1 MQLKE
6 DLEVHYWQFPE
17 ELFISLND
25 EFHKDFCSKIQI
37 KLNSKLKNCF
47 YKILN
52 CKKYHAQRLF
62 NKEIRFTIREIE
74 ILREFIETPKEE
86 LENNI
91 ETIGNHEDGTII
103 KNPKLPFYMKNLF
116 YVASHLFFDGS
127 FRFKKGCYFYTYE
140 DSLTKYHKQR
150 LSDFGDVPIN
160 LIEKENQLYFSYTIA
175 FITAK
180 ILDIKDFKSTT
191 SFLSKKMKSLAK
203 KYRLLSDEIIK
214 SLIIDEGSVED
225 KIKIELNNKRL
236 IEDIHEVLSEHYK
249 IRPISS
255 RTRYKSL
262 EKNKS
267 QYKEV
272 STSWK
277 LKIDANSIIDLYNSI
292 QPLPIE
298 YKQEAFKFLF
308 ERKQKIWHQRP
319 KGETKKQIVKSLLT
333 KPKSIL
339 ELAREL
345 NVRNGTIISHLKGH
359 PSCSES
365 LTQLGIA
372 NKIGNKELRRGGYTN
387 VDIFGIIDKEKAKT
401 FIKK

>member
-1 MQLKE
+1 MQIKE

-25 EFHKDFCSKIQI
+25 EFHKDFCNKIQI

-74 ILREFIETPKEE
+74 ILRKFIETPKEE

-91 ETIGNHEDGTII
+91 EAIGNHEDGTIV
-103 KNPKLPFYMKNLF
+103 KNPKLPFHMKNLF

-140 DSLTKYHKQR
+140 DSLTIYHKQR
-150 LSDFGDVPIN
+150 LSEFGDVPIN

-175 FITAK
+175 FIAAK
-180 ILDIKDFKSTT
+180 ILDIGDFKSIT
-191 SFLSKKMKSLAK
+191 SFLSEKMKKLAK
-203 KYRLLSDEIIK
+203 KYKVLSDEIIK
-214 SLIIDEGSVED
+214 ALIVDEGSVED
-225 KIKIELNNKRL
+225 KIKIELNNKKL

-249 IRPISS
+249 LRPISS

-267 QYKEV
+267 QYNEV

-277 LKIDANSIIDLYNSI
+277 LKIDSDSIIDLYNSI
-292 QPLPIE
+292 SPLPIE
-298 YKQEAFKFLF
+298 YKQEAFKSLY
-308 ERKQKIWHQRP
+308 ERKQRIWYQRP
-319 KGETKKQIVKSLLT
+319 TGETKKLIVKSLIT
-333 KPKSIL
+333 KPKSVL
-339 ELAREL
+339 ELAKEL
-345 NVRNGTIISHLKGH
+345 NVRNGTIIFHLKGH
-359 PSCSES
+359 PSFSES
-365 LTQLGIA
+365 LIKLGIVDVV
-372 NKIGNKELRRGGYTN
+372 NKIELRRGGYTN
-387 VDIFGIIDKEKAKT
+387 VDIFGIVDRKKAQIFLEK
-401 FIKK
+401 

>member
-17 ELFISLND
+17 ELFILLND
-25 EFHKDFCSKIQI
+25 EFHEDFCNKIQI

-47 YKILN
+47 HKILN

-62 NKEIRFTIREIE
+62 NKEIRFTIREIG
-74 ILREFIETPKEE
+74 ILRKFIEIPKEE

-103 KNPKLPFYMKNLF
+103 KNPKLPFSMKNIF

-127 FRFKKGCYFYTYE
+127 FRFKKGGYFYTFE

-180 ILDIKDFKSTT
+180 ILDIKNFKSTT
-191 SFLSKKMKSLAK
+191 SFLSEKMKSLAK
-203 KYRLLSDEIIK
+203 KYKVLSDEIIK
-214 SLIIDEGSVED
+214 ALITDEGSVED

-236 IEDIHEVLSEHYK
+236 IEDIHEVLSKYYK
-249 IRPISS
+249 LRPISS
-255 RTRYKSL
+255 RTRHKSL

-277 LKIDANSIIDLYNSI
+277 LKIDADSIKELYNSI

-298 YKQEAFKFLF
+298 YKQEAFKSLY
-308 ERKQKIWHQRP
+308 ERKQRIWYQRP
-319 KGETKKQIVKSLLT
+319 TGETKKQIVKSLLT
-333 KPKSIL
+333 KPKSVL
-339 ELAREL
+339 ELAKEL

-359 PSCSES
+359 PTYSES
-365 LTQLGIA
+365 LIQLGIA
-372 NKIGNKELRRGGYTN
+372 NKISNKELRRGGYTN
-387 VDIFGIIDKEKAKT
+387 VDIFGIVDRKKAQNLLKV
-401 FIKK
+401 